1 MFGQPGK
8 RGPLVF
14 ITLTVLLDAMGI
26 GLIIPVMPELIAELS
41 HLPIER
47 AASVGGMLVMT
58 YALAQFLFAPVVGG
72 ISDAHGRRPVLL
84 ISMAGFAFNM
94 LVSAT
99 APMLWILFLS
109 RFLAGVAGASYSTA
123 YAYIDDVTAARERAA
138 TYGLLG
144 VAFGIGFILGP
155 AVGGL
160 IGGVSIRA
168 PFFLAAGLAGINMCV
183 GWFLLPESLPVE
195 RRRPFDLRR
204 ANPVGS
210 LRHLSG
216 LDGPLRR
223 LATVYFLWMLGMQ
236 AMHGVWPFVASYRYQ
251 WTTLQVGLSLTV
263 MGVLA
268 VVVNGVLVRRAVTG
282 LGESK
287 TALIGL
293 GAGAL
298 GYLVQFFA
306 HSGALAYAAI
316 TIGALGGL
324 TVPALQAL
332 MTDRAPPS
340 AQGELQGA
348 LATLSSFTVIIGPVF
363 FSRLFTWFTGGG
375 APVHAPGAPFLISS
389 LLAAAAFFVLAATR
403 RARNLVQ

>member
-1 MFGQPGK
+1 MFGAPGR

-26 GLIIPVMPELIAELS
+26 GLIIPVMPELIADLS
-41 HLPIER
+41 HLPIEK

-58 YALAQFLFAPVVGG
+58 YALAQFLFAPMIGG

-84 ISMAGFAFNM
+84 VSMAGFAGNM
-94 LVSAT
+94 LVSAM
-99 APMLWILFLS
+99 APVLWLLFVS
-109 RFLAGVAGASYSTA
+109 RFFAGVAGASYSTA
-123 YAYIDDVTAARERAA
+123 YAYIADVTDARDRAA

-160 IGGVSIRA
+160 IGGLSIRA
-168 PFFLAAGLAGINMCV
+168 PFFLAAGLACINMLV
-183 GWFLLPESLPVE
+183 GWFLLPESLPAE
-195 RRRPFDLRR
+195 RRRPFDIRR

-210 LRHLSG
+210 LRHLSR

-236 AMHGVWPFVASYRYQ
+236 AMHGVWPFVATYRYQ
-251 WTTLQVGLSLTV
+251 WSTLQVGVSLAV

-268 VVVNGVLVRRAVTG
+268 VVVNGVLVRRAVNG

-287 TALIGL
+287 TAMIGL

-298 GYLVQFFA
+298 SYLVQFFA
-306 HSGALAYAAI
+306 DSGGLAYVAI

-332 MTDRAPPS
+332 MTERAPAS

-348 LATLSSFTVIIGPVF
+348 LATLSSFTIIIGPVF
-363 FSRLFTWFTGGG
+363 FSRMFTWFTGGG
-375 APVHAPGAPFLISS
+375 APVHAPGAPFLVSAT
-389 LLAAAAFFVLAATR
+389 LAAAALITLAAMR
-403 RARNLVQ
+403 RDRIAS